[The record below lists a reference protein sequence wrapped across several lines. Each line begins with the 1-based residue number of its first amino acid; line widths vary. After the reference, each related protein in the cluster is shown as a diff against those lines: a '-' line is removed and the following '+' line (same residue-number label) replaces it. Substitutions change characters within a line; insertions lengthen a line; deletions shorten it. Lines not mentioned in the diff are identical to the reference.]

1 MSCPTFKVSV
11 GIPVFGLGFTRD
23 NQLILGGGGGASRS
37 GVKNKLASYK
47 IDIRRKDLEEDA
59 TFDFAATED
68 APMCLDV
75 HPSGPYVV
83 AGVNGS
89 EQDMKDGKNNNCRTF
104 KILEDKLELEKA
116 VNTLESKKAEDYQR
130 VVRFNESGNLVA
142 TGTTDGRVQVFKYPD
157 FESVSPAIAVS
168 KDDEVLDV
176 DINLENEKL
185 TCVLRDGLKLINLRG
200 KNVGQVVQ
208 TISSATIIKKSTAH
222 FRAFR
227 YGRGFTKDFG
237 FAVVNGVTKS
247 AAYIVK
253 YDAYSFDQ
261 VKVVKVGNKPITAF
275 AISQDGAILAFAS
288 ADLSITLLD
297 ALSFKTL
304 AKIKDAHGFSITCI
318 AVSPDRRLLAS
329 ASADNTCRIVSLPLQ
344 FGTGLTVNPLHTLL
358 LACVVAALL
367 VWILNFVDLQ
377 PFYNLEEGKDVIQV
391 PDATEAVVP
400 QTTTPSAYASPSSA
414 ATLDSVAGSFATE
427 ALFIQA
433 EVEEPVVVV
442 TVDKESLIVK
452 PHAIPKSN
460 TIHQYTSTNRDEL

>member
-1 MSCPTFKVSV
+1 MAKTTTVVHSRYWRISRFS
-11 GIPVFGLGFTRD
+11 GF
-23 NQLILGGGGGASRS
+23 
-37 GVKNKLASYK
+37 
-47 IDIRRKDLEEDA
+47 
-59 TFDFAATED
+59 
-68 APMCLDV
+68 
-75 HPSGPYVV
+75 
-83 AGVNGS
+83 AGS
-89 EQDMKDGKNNNCRTF
+89 KKKKNNLLNSQHGR
-104 KILEDKLELEKA
+104 LELEKA

>member
-11 GIPVFGLGFTRD
+11 GIPVFGLGFTGN

-59 TFDFAATED
+59 TFEFAATED

-89 EQDMKDGKNNNCRTF
+89 EEDIKNGENNNCRTF

-130 VVRFNESGNLVA
+130 VVRFNESGTLVA

-157 FESVSPAIAVS
+157 FENVSPAITVS
-168 KDDEVLDV
+168 QDDEVLDV

-208 TISSATIIKKSTAH
+208 TISSATVIKKGTAH

-227 YGRGFTKDFG
+227 YGRGFTKNFG
-237 FAVVNGVTKS
+237 FAVVNGVTKP

-253 YDAYSFDQ
+253 YDAYSLDQ
-261 VKVVKVGNKPITAF
+261 VKVTKVGNKPITAF

-297 ALSFKTL
+297 ALSFRTL

-344 FGTGLTVNPLHTLL
+344 FGNGLTVNPLHTLL

-367 VWILNFVDLQ
+367 IWILNFVDLQ
-377 PFYNLEEGKDVIQV
+377 PFYNLEEGKDVI
-391 PDATEAVVP
+391 EAPAEKAIVP
-400 QTTTPSAYASPSSA
+400 QISTSSVYASPSSA
-414 ATLDSVAGSFATE
+414 TLESAAASTVSETPAV
-427 ALFIQA
+427 IQ
-433 EVEEPVVVV
+433 ETPVVVV
-442 TVDKESLIVK
+442 AFDKEHVIAK
-452 PHAIPKSN
+452 PHAIPKSKTTHDDTT
-460 TIHQYTSTNRDEL
+460 TIRDEL

>member
-442 TVDKESLIVK
+442 TVDKENLIVK

>member
-11 GIPVFGLGFTRD
+11 GIPVFGLGFTHN

-47 IDIRRKDLEEDA
+47 IDVRRKDLEEDA

-83 AGVNGS
+83 AGVNAS
-89 EQDMKDGKNNNCRTF
+89 EQDIKDGKNNNCRTF

-130 VVRFNESGNLVA
+130 VVRFNESGSLVA

-157 FESVSPAIAVS
+157 FETISPAVTVS
-168 KDDEVLDV
+168 QDDEVLDV

-208 TISSATIIKKSTAH
+208 TISSATVIKKGTTH

-237 FAVVNGVTKS
+237 FAVVNGVTKP

-253 YDAYSFDQ
+253 YDAYSLDQ

-288 ADLSITLLD
+288 ADLTVTLLD
-297 ALSFKTL
+297 ALSFQTL
-304 AKIKDAHGFSITCI
+304 TNIKNAHGFSITCI

-367 VWILNFVDLQ
+367 VWILSFVDIQ
-377 PFYNLEEGKDVIQV
+377 PLYNLDQGKDVIEVSAQK
-391 PDATEAVVP
+391 DVVP
-400 QTTTPSAYASPSSA
+400 QISTSSVYASPSSA
-414 ATLDSVAGSFATE
+414 TLESAASFVISE
-427 ALFIQA
+427 APTDIRETPA
-433 EVEEPVVVV
+433 VVI
-442 TVDKESLIVK
+442 TVDKEHVIAK
-452 PHAIPKSN
+452 PHAIPKSK
-460 TIHQYTSTNRDEL
+460 TTHHETTTGRDEL